1 MQIKTTLT
9 QGEFAKLTG
18 ILLLKR
24 LQVLFLLLAVLGLII
39 GALIAVFVYGNESA
53 YMLIFVGIVFLALF
67 AFSIYNNAK
76 RHYQSNPRIRQ
87 ETTYDF
93 SDRGISISKEGY
105 ASTVKWNEIIAV
117 RKRAGLIL
125 FWQNKLVTHV
135 VSAKDVDEAQWE
147 SIQQLY
153 QKWGSGKMIK

>member
-9 QGEFAKLTG
+9 QSQFAKLTG

-24 LQVLFLLLAVLGLII
+24 LQVLFLLIAILGLII
-39 GALIAVFVYGNESA
+39 GALIATFVFKNKDA
-53 YMLIFVGIVFLALF
+53 YMLIFVAVVFLALF

-76 RHYQSNPRIRQ
+76 RHYQNNPRIRQ

-93 SDRGISISKEGY
+93 SEKGVSISKEGF
-105 ASTVKWNEIIAV
+105 ASTVKWSEIIRI

-125 FWQNKLVTHV
+125 IWQNKLVTNV
-135 VSAKDVDEAQWE
+135 ISLKDVNSEQLQGMKE
-147 SIQQLY
+147 IIQKKKIPSNL
-153 QKWGSGKMIK
+153 